1 MFTNFYSTDI
11 KERAF
16 DKGEQLVERIAA
28 RDESA
33 LSELYDLY
41 SKIIYSLIIKIVK
54 SREEAEDLL
63 QSVFIKVWNKAST
76 FNKNRGSV
84 YSWLIALARNN
95 AIDRTRSKEFKNINI
110 NAVEI
115 KTLDSFLNRTET
127 ASLDAAII
135 HERSEIIN
143 KALKQ
148 IPEEQYKI
156 IELAYFEGMTQS
168 EIAKKLS
175 VPIGTIK
182 SRTRQALIKLEKIIG
197 PLILYSN

>member
-1 MFTNFYSTDI
+1 MFTNFYSIDT
-11 KERAF
+11 KEIPF
-16 DKGEQLVERIAA
+16 DKGQQLVERIAA

-115 KTLDSFLNRTET
+115 EALDSFLRGTET
-127 ASLDAAII
+127 ASIDEAII

-143 KALKQ
+143 KALMQ